1 MSMQLNR
8 KTTPIKMR
16 NYGRI
21 IQDMIEYA
29 CRMEDA
35 QQREALVSYVAQ
47 CMRQKNAVWNRD
59 QDSGIAR
66 VAEDIER
73 LSGGVLHYE
82 MPQAQDP
89 VSAAEAPAPAQ
100 QLRSKKK
107 KK

>member
-1 MSMQLNR
+1 MQLNR

-82 MPQAQDP
+82 MPQAQEP
-89 VSAAEAPAPAQ
+89 MPAAEAPAPAQ

>member
-1 MSMQLNR
+1 MQLNR

-29 CRMEDA
+29 CRMEDM

-82 MPQAQDP
+82 MPQAQERVP
-89 VSAAEAPAPAQ
+89 AAEAPAPAQ
-100 QLRSKKK
+100 QPRLKKK

>member
-82 MPQAQDP
+82 MPQAQEP
-89 VSAAEAPAPAQ
+89 VPVETTAPAQ

>member
-1 MSMQLNR
+1 MQLNR

-29 CRMEDA
+29 CRMEDV

-82 MPQAQDP
+82 LPQTQESLP
-89 VSAAEAPAPAQ
+89 VETSAPAQ
-100 QLRSKKK
+100 QPRSKKK

>member
-82 MPQAQDP
+82 LPQTQESLP
-89 VSAAEAPAPAQ
+89 VEANAAAQ
-100 QLRSKKK
+100 QPRSKKK

>member
-29 CRMEDA
+29 CRMEDM

-82 MPQAQDP
+82 MPQAQES
-89 VSAAEAPAPAQ
+89 VLAAEAPAPAQ
-100 QLRSKKK
+100 QPRLKKK

>member
-29 CRMEDA
+29 CRMEDV

-82 MPQAQDP
+82 LPQTQEPLP
-89 VSAAEAPAPAQ
+89 VEASVPAQ
-100 QLRSKKK
+100 QPRSKKK

>member
-1 MSMQLNR
+1 MQLNR

-29 CRMEDA
+29 CRMEDM

-82 MPQAQDP
+82 MPQAQEP
-89 VSAAEAPAPAQ
+89 VPATEAPAQ

>member
-1 MSMQLNR
+1 MQLNR

-82 MPQAQDP
+82 MPQAQEP
-89 VSAAEAPAPAQ
+89 APAAEAPAPAQ